1 LDQIKRHFSTMARS
15 KANRSIPGHQPWWKE
30 AAIYQIY
37 PASFNDSNT
46 DGVGDIPGITQKLDY
61 IKSLGVDVIWVCPMY
76 VFPCGYSPSA
86 TCHLQYQLR
95 YASPQIDMGY
105 DISDYEAVHPPYGT
119 MEDMGTLI
127 QEVHAR
133 DMRIILDLVI
143 NHTSDQH
150 KWFQE
155 SRSSKTNDKRDWYI
169 WKPAK
174 YDSDGIRQPPNNW
187 RSNFGGSV
195 WQWDDLTEEYYLH
208 LFCPEQPDI
217 NFECDAARQAIY
229 QSAMISWLERGVD
242 GFRIDTVNM
251 YSKPIGLPDAPIK
264 DAAIPW
270 QDAGLVYCNGPRM
283 DEYLGEMNAI
293 LSRYDAMSVGECPN
307 TPDPKRVFGY
317 VSEKAAKLN
326 MVFQFDSVDVGIGSV
341 SRYSTEPFN
350 YTLGDIKNAICRTQS
365 LIGEGDAWT
374 TSFIE
379 NHDQARSI
387 SRYGDDSTRW
397 RNRSGKMLA
406 MLFASLSGTLFIYQG
421 QEIGMINMPAAWS
434 MDEYK
439 DVDSINC
446 YAEAMRNNGKDSEA
460 LAYTRAALQ
469 HLSRDHARTP
479 MQWTSHVNAGFTD
492 EGVTPWMRVNTS
504 AQEGINVSDELNDES
519 SVLNFWREMLHL
531 RQKFSKVFIHGKFEL
546 VDRANPDVLSFTKT
560 CRESKSKVLIVC
572 NFSDSES
579 KLPLMK
585 NLDTS
590 KAELLLNNLSELA
603 ASDVRAQKDSGAG
616 PLQPWESRTYVL
628 RS

>member
-1 LDQIKRHFSTMARS
+1 MARS
-15 KANRSIPGHQPWWKE
+15 KGTRSIPGHQPWWKE
-30 AAIYQIY
+30 AAIYQVY
-37 PASFNDSNT
+37 PASFNDSND

-76 VFPCGYSPSA
+76 VFPCKYSPSA

-105 DISDYEAVHPPYGT
+105 DVSDYEAVHPPYGT
-119 MEDMGTLI
+119 MEDMDTLI

-155 SRSSKTNDKRDWYI
+155 SRSSRINDKRNWYI
-169 WKPAK
+169 WRPAK
-174 YDSDGIRQPPNNW
+174 YDSDGTRQPPNNW

-251 YSKPIGLPDAPIK
+251 YSKPVGLPDAPVK
-264 DAAIPW
+264 DASTPW
-270 QDAGLVYCNGPRM
+270 QDAGLIYCNGPRM

-350 YTLGDIKNAICRTQS
+350 YTLGDVKNAICRTQS

-387 SRYGDDSTRW
+387 SRYGDDSAQW

-421 QEIGMINMPAAWS
+421 QEIGMINMPTDWS
-434 MDEYK
+434 MAEYK

-446 YAEAMRNNGKDSEA
+446 YAEVMRNNGKDLEA

-479 MQWTSHVNAGFTD
+479 MQWTSHVNAGFTG

-531 RQKFSKVFIHGKFEL
+531 RQKFSKVFIHGTFEL
-546 VDRANPDVLSFTKT
+546 LDQANPDVLSFTKT
-560 CRESKSKVLIVC
+560 CRESKSKVLVVC

-579 KLPLMK
+579 KLPLIK
-585 NLDTS
+585 TLNTS
-590 KAELLLNNLSELA
+590 KAELLLNNLSELGP
-603 ASDVRAQKDSGAG
+603 SDVRAQKVSGVG
-616 PLQPWESRTYVL
+616 PLQPWESRTYL
-628 RS
+628 FRS